1 MHQKLKAR
9 RHKPLK
15 VLMQSLLCSAKFL
28 RGENQGRAT
37 LLLEFLTLTTPVT
50 VPSTSTW
57 LPNVQIHRHTL
68 ISQCLTSKWISAH
81 TKTWLSTTLTRHSHS
96 QVSNNLVLES
106 NGKCPREIISSWMP
120 SSRKSSMINLL
131 SQMQTS
137 YCINLTTEVSTLLLS
152 GNAAFAI
159 SKDFQRIMRQE
170 APARRRRRK
179 SEQLIVS

>member
-1 MHQKLKAR
+1 
-9 RHKPLK
+9 
-15 VLMQSLLCSAKFL
+15 
-28 RGENQGRAT
+28 
-37 LLLEFLTLTTPVT
+37 
-50 VPSTSTW
+50 
-57 LPNVQIHRHTL
+57 
-68 ISQCLTSKWISAH
+68 
-81 TKTWLSTTLTRHSHS
+81 
-96 QVSNNLVLES
+96 
-106 NGKCPREIISSWMP
+106 MP